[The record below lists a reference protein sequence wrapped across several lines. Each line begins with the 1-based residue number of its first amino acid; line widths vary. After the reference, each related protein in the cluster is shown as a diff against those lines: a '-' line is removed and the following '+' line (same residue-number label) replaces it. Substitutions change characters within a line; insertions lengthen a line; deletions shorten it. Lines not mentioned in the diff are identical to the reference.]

1 MNTFA
6 VLETNMGRNYGT
18 ILVLLIHVFAV
29 QSQYVTVK
37 GCVRE
42 NELTIRCEDYIPS
55 NVPAGVT
62 KVILEHFSN
71 DTIITSSLFVES
83 GWNNVTNFVVN
94 NPLSQQTNYS
104 RNRITFGYRCL
115 NQLVELESLSINVVL
130 GGFVNGSFRGL
141 NQVKFLDIS
150 GISNMD
156 ETILRLVLAP
166 DSLLDIKTLIMRNV
180 DSAHSKLTLNDY
192 FWQMV
197 YNRSIS
203 YIDISSPSITANMS
217 SFCRYCDKL
226 ETLIVEG
233 NKVIDSH
240 TCKRRP
246 CAKLK
251 VVEISKLS
259 LSDETSCLNIPPFI
273 LHRYVVPISKFKPF
287 ANVEKLSMDD
297 ICLQSSYKVVITDRD
312 GLRFDYSFAVKE
324 LSLRRNNLVYLD
336 VWIICEKPMLQSLI
350 LSENNMEYMSPDLL
364 SCVYTLEILDL
375 SNNLLGLMSVRNETL
390 FRRLLK
396 PLYNLIKINLAQNKL
411 SHLPIDFFQNNT
423 RLEVIDLNNNAL
435 TQIEFV
441 FQPPQSFIHI
451 TISGNNIETLDP
463 TSLQHLNDML
473 RNNNGKV
480 DFDVNP
486 LSCRKCGDLK
496 YVSWIVEHN
505 TRMENSANLTCTNEN
520 KKENAIDGKILTQV
534 QSICNRPRTIAMW
547 CSVGVGVLV
556 VVLSFI
562 FVVRKTI
569 DSRRR
574 KQNTSFVI
582 KQIKE
587 AKEGF
592 EYAMFVSF
600 SSKNQCMVDEQ
611 IIQPLEQELRHQ
623 IDVDRDLICIGDKHF
638 RLGRPIVLETL
649 RCLQMSHVA
658 MCVVTNDFCHS
669 EYSMNEVRQACQL
682 NKRIILMIEEDT
694 NTDLMS
700 DDLRKLFEMNTRIVW
715 TYRNEQLVLKTTWNH
730 ICTCILDI

>member
-1 MNTFA
+1 MHRVTSS
-6 VLETNMGRNYGT
+6 V
-18 ILVLLIHVFAV
+18 HSV
-29 QSQYVTVK
+29 QSQYLTVK
-37 GCVRE
+37 GCVKE
-42 NELTIRCEDYIPS
+42 GKSTLRCEDYIPS
-55 NVPAGVT
+55 DVRTGVT
-62 KVILEHFSN
+62 KVILDHFLN
-71 DTIITSSLFVES
+71 DTNRM
-83 GWNNVTNFVVN
+83 GKNVTNIVVN

-104 RNRITFGYRCL
+104 RNRITFGYRC
-115 NQLVELESLSINVVL
+115 
-130 GGFVNGSFRGL
+130 
-141 NQVKFLDIS
+141 
-150 GISNMD
+150 
-156 ETILRLVLAP
+156 
-166 DSLLDIKTLIMRNV
+166 
-180 DSAHSKLTLNDY
+180 
-192 FWQMV
+192 
-197 YNRSIS
+197 
-203 YIDISSPSITANMS
+203 
-217 SFCRYCDKL
+217 
-226 ETLIVEG
+226 
-233 NKVIDSH
+233 
-240 TCKRRP
+240 
-246 CAKLK
+246 
-251 VVEISKLS
+251 
-259 LSDETSCLNIPPFI
+259 
-273 LHRYVVPISKFKPF
+273 
-287 ANVEKLSMDD
+287 
-297 ICLQSSYKVVITDRD
+297 
-312 GLRFDYSFAVKE
+312 
-324 LSLRRNNLVYLD
+324 
-336 VWIICEKPMLQSLI
+336 
-350 LSENNMEYMSPDLL
+350 
-364 SCVYTLEILDL
+364 
-375 SNNLLGLMSVRNETL
+375 
-390 FRRLLK
+390 
-396 PLYNLIKINLAQNKL
+396 QNKL
-411 SHLPIDFFQNNT
+411 TYLPIDFFHNNT
-423 RLEVIDLNNNAL
+423 RLEVIDLKDNAL

-451 TISGNNIETLDP
+451 TISGNDIETLDP

-496 YVSWIVEHN
+496 YVSWIVEHT

-658 MCVVTNDFCHS
+658 LCVVTNDFCHS